1 MPRSCLSVVL
11 VSVTFLFLSGCADP
25 PNKEMDMA
33 QGAIDAARAAGAEQY
48 ATAEYTAATT
58 ALQNAHDAVAAGDY
72 RLALNNA
79 LTSHERAQNAARETA
94 NSKATKRATAERTIT
109 ELDTFLD
116 QADAR
121 LAAAQRARV
130 PQRLLAG
137 PAKEIA
143 AIRADVQEAREVVE
157 AGDYLAA
164 EKELEA
170 MRPRIDAVLTE
181 VGNATAP
188 QPARR
193 RR

>member
-1 MPRSCLSVVL
+1 MPRSRLSVVL
-11 VSVTFLFLSGCADP
+11 VSATFLFLSGCADP

-33 QGAIDAARAAGAEQY
+33 QGALDAARAAGAEQY
-48 ATAEYTAATT
+48 ATVEYTAATT
-58 ALQNAHDAVAAGDY
+58 ALENAHDAVAAGDY

-94 NSKATKRATAERTIT
+94 NSKATKRAAAERTIT

-121 LAAAQRARV
+121 LATAQRARV

-137 PAKEIA
+137 PVKEIA
-143 AIRADVQEAREVVE
+143 TIRADVQEAREVVE

-164 EKELEA
+164 EKALEG
-170 MRPRIDAVLTE
+170 MRPKIDAVLTE
-181 VGNATAP
+181 IGNAATP